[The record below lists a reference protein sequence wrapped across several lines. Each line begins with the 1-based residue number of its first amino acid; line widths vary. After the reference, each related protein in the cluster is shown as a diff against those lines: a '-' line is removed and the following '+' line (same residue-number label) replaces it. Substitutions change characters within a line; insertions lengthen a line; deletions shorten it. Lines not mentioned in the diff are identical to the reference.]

1 MPNGS
6 GSKSIDDIMEQ
17 AKEYAERYEALDN
30 EAQGPFVHMMDEFA
44 REHGRMV
51 QHLDAGSVLRLI
63 EHLAAGPNPL
73 SRRLRRKIHREKN

>member
-30 EAQGPFVHMMDEFA
+30 EAAWFSIWTPGAF
-44 REHGRMV
+44 
-51 QHLDAGSVLRLI
+51 
-63 EHLAAGPNPL
+63 
-73 SRRLRRKIHREKN
+73 